1 MLNDFFETVDL
12 QRGGGVV
19 VKRFGSTTGIYNNIF
34 IKYILFGPTP
44 ENNLDRPLKKINNT

>member
-12 QRGGGVV
+12 HQGGGVV
-19 VKRFGSTTGIYNNIF
+19 VKRSGSTTGIYIF

-44 ENNLDRPLKKINNT
+44 ENNLDRPLKKITNT

>member
-19 VKRFGSTTGIYNNIF
+19 VKRSGSTTGIYNNIF

-44 ENNLDRPLKKINNT
+44 ENNLDRPLKKN